1 MNKFNLNEIVNI
13 KDVDYSKISS
23 RVKAFCSTYESAQ
36 ILTEIVKDE
45 RECVIFK
52 AHALVDGT
60 VRGTGHAHEVEGS
73 SNINNTSHYQVCEN
87 IAVGRALA
95 FMGFSKADSLDSFEE
110 IENAKLQESEVAQHK
125 ETLEVAVAY
134 LSKSFKQAID
144 EENESKIEECQIDM
158 RGNKP
163 LYTAVNDNLSSLQRE
178 FLIERMR
185 RKTEERKYAAK
196 EHTRK
201 NLNG

>member
-52 AHALVDGT
+52 AHALVEGT

-87 IAVGRALA
+87 L
-95 FMGFSKADSLDSFEE
+95 SL
-110 IENAKLQESEVAQHK
+110 IH
-125 ETLEVAVAY
+125 
-134 LSKSFKQAID
+134 I
-144 EENESKIEECQIDM
+144 
-158 RGNKP
+158 
-163 LYTAVNDNLSSLQRE
+163 
-178 FLIERMR
+178 
-185 RKTEERKYAAK
+185 
-196 EHTRK
+196 
-201 NLNG
+201 